1 MYRGNS
7 KYSQQRLQAAANI
20 KVTSPTIVSAMFRKL
35 VDKNRKNRKSNYFSK
50 RNNPYKRRKKWASK
64 TTQTWQISQK
74 EQEFFIATRK
84 TPNPRLNIE
93 LSGPCKAKRYLF
105 AKK

>member
-20 KVTSPTIVSAMFRKL
+20 KVTSPRIVSAMFRKL
-35 VDKNRKNRKSNYFSK
+35 VDKNRKNRKNNYFSK
-50 RNNPYKRRKKWASK
+50 RNNPYKRRKKWTSK